1 MVEAGLSEEVISEQG
16 LKDEKE
22 QAMGSGGGRKH
33 SRVREQSVKRPCGRI
48 CFLLEDQQGNWCH
61 WSGDIDR

>member
-33 SRVREQSVKRPCGRI
+33 SRVREQ
-48 CFLLEDQQGNWCH
+48 
-61 WSGDIDR
+61 